1 MQNIVSYQKSI
12 ELLRKAIT
20 PFGFVASVEDITNYR
35 RVWTRDAVIHSIAA
49 MRTGEA
55 DLIECCKNTIIT
67 IFDHQHPIGF
77 MPSNVQPDNGKSSY
91 GGNVGR
97 VDNISWAVIGLCKYT
112 LETGDHELLEK
123 YKQKVSRCFEVMD
136 IWEFNGKGLM
146 YVPQSGDW
154 ADEYIQHGY
163 VLYDQL
169 LRLWALEMASKLYFH
184 APYQA
189 KADEIRH
196 LIPINYRRNPESSS
210 LYSPNLKHQM
220 IDVPNDYWL
229 LGFNPARI
237 YPQFDLQANAF
248 ALLLNVGSATE
259 NKITLDYIKQWVIS
273 KKQIL
278 PSFYPSIE
286 NKDWEMEE
294 LKNNY
299 AYNFRNF
306 PHQFHNGGLW
316 PVWNGWMAAALTQ
329 HGEIETAALLTQYIH
344 EANAKNNDAFNECLH
359 GQTLEPVGVKYCVW
373 SAAGAILAELGVTC

>member
-1 MQNIVSYQKSI
+1 
-12 ELLRKAIT
+12 
-20 PFGFVASVEDITNYR
+20 
-35 RVWTRDAVIHSIAA
+35 
-49 MRTGEA
+49 
-55 DLIECCKNTIIT
+55 
-67 IFDHQHPIGF
+67 
-77 MPSNVQPDNGKSSY
+77 
-91 GGNVGR
+91 
-97 VDNISWAVIGLCKYT
+97 
-112 LETGDHELLEK
+112 
-123 YKQKVSRCFEVMD
+123 
-136 IWEFNGKGLM
+136 M

-248 ALLLNVGSATE
+248 ALLLNVGSETE
-259 NKITLDYIKQWVIS
+259 NKITLDYIKQWVIIQ
-273 KKQIL
+273 KQIL

-359 GQTLEPVGVKYCVW
+359 GQTLEPVGVNYCVW